1 MILTAF
7 YLFWIGL
14 LIVGYTYI
22 GYGMVIFILAKARGT
37 QNRVNDPPVWP
48 ETTLLIA
55 AYNEEG
61 FIEEKLKNTLSLDY
75 PAGKLNVFIVTDGST
90 DRTAEIVRGYPG
102 IQLFHEPERRGKI
115 HAVNRVMKMVKTPT
129 VIFCDANTYLNP
141 QAIKNIIRHY
151 EDPATGGVAGEKRI
165 FKNEAD
171 NASGAGEG
179 MYWKYESFLKKKDSE
194 VYSVVGA
201 AGELFSLQ
209 TKLFEEPPA
218 DTIIE
223 DFYISVKIA
232 AKGYR
237 FIYEPDAY
245 ATESASASVEEEWKR
260 KVRICAGAFQAMGRL
275 TYLLNIF
282 KYGMLSFQY
291 ISHRVLRWTLAPL
304 ALPLV
309 LISNI
314 LLAQTGSLLYMGIL
328 GLQVVFYLVAG
339 LGYVFR
345 DKKIGIK
352 GFFVPYYFAV
362 MNFSVYAGFLRFL
375 KGSQSVVWD
384 KSKRAET
391 KPGAV

>member
-7 YLFWIGL
+7 YLFWTGL
-14 LIVGYTYI
+14 MLVGYTYI
-22 GYGMVIFILAKARGT
+22 GYGLVIFILAKLRGRR
-37 QNRVNDPPVWP
+37 NRVKEPSIWP

-55 AYNEEG
+55 AYNEES
-61 FIEEKLKNTLSLDY
+61 FIEEKIRNTRELDY
-75 PAGKLNVFIVTDGST
+75 PADKLHVFFVTDGST
-90 DRTAEIVRGYPG
+90 DQTPEIVKRHPN
-102 IQLFHEPERRGKI
+102 IQLFHSPERRGKI
-115 HAVNRVMKMVKTPT
+115 HAVNRVMKLVKTPT

-141 QAIKNIIRHY
+141 AAIKNIIRHY
-151 EDPATGGVAGEKRI
+151 EDPDTGGVAGEKRI
-165 FKNEAD
+165 FKNESD

-201 AGELFSLQ
+201 AGELFSLR
-209 TKLFEEPPA
+209 TRLFEEPPA

-245 ATESASASVEEEWKR
+245 ATESASESVKEEWKR

-275 TYLLNIF
+275 LYLLNPF

-304 ALPLV
+304 ALPVV
-309 LISNI
+309 LISNVV
-314 LLAQTGSLLYMGIL
+314 LAFTGNRLYVGIL
-328 GLQVVFYLVAG
+328 ALQIIFYLLAG
-339 LGYVFR
+339 LGYLFR

-362 MNFSVYAGFLRFL
+362 MNFSVYAGFVRFL

-391 KPGAV
+391 RPGRA

>member
-1 MILTAF
+1 MNLTAF
-7 YLFWIGL
+7 YIFWIGL
-14 LIVGYTYI
+14 FIVGYTYI
-22 GYGMVIFILAKARGT
+22 GYGVVIFLLARLKR
-37 QNRVNDPPVWP
+37 RKPREKEVVVWP

-61 FIEEKLKNTLSLDY
+61 FIEEKIRNTFELDY
-75 PAGKLNVFIVTDGST
+75 PAGKLHVFIVTDGST
-90 DRTAEIVRGYPG
+90 DRTAEIVKKYPG

-115 HAVNRVMKMVKTPT
+115 HAVNRVMKHVTTPT
-129 VIFCDANTYLNP
+129 VIFCDANTYLNTA
-141 QAIKNIIRHY
+141 AIKNIIRHY
-151 EDPATGGVAGEKRI
+151 EDPETGGVAGEKRI

-201 AGELFSLQ
+201 AGELFSLR

-232 AKGYR
+232 AQGYR

-245 ATESASASVEEEWKR
+245 ATESASESVKEEWKR

-275 TYLLNIF
+275 LYLLNPL

-309 LISNI
+309 FISNI
-314 LLAQTGSLLYMGIL
+314 ILALSGSTLYIAIFFLQTG
-328 GLQVVFYLVAG
+328 FYVLAG
-339 LGYVFR
+339 LGYIFR

-384 KSKRAET
+384 KSKRAEA
-391 KPGAV
+391 KPGPV